1 VNKATISRGKEGRQ
15 SGYDLTEVT
24 GMSTEGEQVYDP
36 VLGKVL
42 TRLKK
47 TAQQLQQ
54 EGKEKNRCV
63 QYAEEILRE
72 ASRLH
77 P

>member
-1 VNKATISRGKEGRQ
+1 MSR
-15 SGYDLTEVT
+15 S
-24 GMSTEGEQVYDP
+24 EGESGESVRLAILVEIAGMASESERVYDP

-47 TAQQLQQ
+47 TAQQIQQ
-54 EGKEKNRCV
+54 ECEEKNRCIK
-63 QYAEEILRE
+63 YAEAILRE

>member
-1 VNKATISRGKEGRQ
+1 MKQRYLEGRKVGR
-15 SGYDLTEVT
+15 SGDRLTEVT

-54 EGKEKNRCV
+54 EGEEKDRCIR
-63 QYAEEILRE
+63 YAEEVLRQ
-72 ASRLH
+72 ASRDH
-77 P
+77 S

>member
-1 VNKATISRGKEGRQ
+1 
-15 SGYDLTEVT
+15 
-24 GMSTEGEQVYDP
+24 MSTEGERVYDP
-36 VLGKVL
+36 QLGKII

-54 EGKEKNRCV
+54 ECEEKDRCV
-63 QYAEEILRE
+63 KYAEDILRQ
-72 ASRLH
+72 ASTSR

>member
-1 VNKATISRGKEGRQ
+1 
-15 SGYDLTEVT
+15 
-24 GMSTEGEQVYDP
+24 MSTEGKRVYDP
-36 VLGKVL
+36 VLGKIL

-54 EGKEKNRCV
+54 EGDERDHCIR
-63 QYAEEILRE
+63 YAEEILRH
-72 ASRLH
+72 ASADH